1 MIWEAYAIRY
11 GRHERTAQTN
21 FLLPVADPHDAMPL
35 DYYVWLLRAPDGH
48 EIVVDTG
55 FDAAC
60 AEKRG
65 RTLSRSVAD
74 SLRAMGS
81 DPARVRDVVVTHL
94 HYDHAGSI
102 DLFTGARIH
111 IQDREMAFA
120 TGRHMCTACIRV
132 PFEADHVVSMV
143 RALFADK
150 VTFHDGE
157 GEIAPGVTVHRV
169 GGHSDGLQVVRVETA
184 RGPVVIASDA
194 MHFYANDRT
203 RESLPDHL
211 RPRRHDP
218 GLAHRPAA
226 GRWRRDAGDPGPRP
240 GSPQPL
246 PGGRG
251 PERRC
256 GGAAPRAAEITG
268 WPGGA
273 VPRVCLLRLTAPA
286 PPWSGT
292 ARPATAPS
300 PARAS
305 RVWRPTAP

>member
-11 GRHERTAQTN
+11 GRHERTAQAN
-21 FLLPVADPHDAMPL
+21 FLMPVADPHEAMPL
-35 DYYVWLLRAPDGH
+35 DYFIWLLRAPNGH

-65 RTLSRSVAD
+65 RKLSRSVAD
-74 SLRAMGS
+74 SLEAMGT
-81 DPARVRDVVVTHL
+81 DAARVQDVVVTHL

-102 DLFTGARIH
+102 DIFTGARIH

-157 GEIAPGVTVHRV
+157 GEIAPG
-169 GGHSDGLQVVRVETA
+169 GHSDGLQVVRVQTA

-194 MHFYANDRT
+194 LHFYANDETSNPFPIIFDLGAMTQGWRIARRLAGGDETRVIPGHDPAVRT
-203 RESLPDHL
+203 RFPAVEGQNGDVVALHLP
-211 RPRRHDP
+211 
-218 GLAHRPAA
+218 
-226 GRWRRDAGDPGPRP
+226 
-240 GSPQPL
+240 PL
-246 PGGRG
+246 K
-251 PERRC
+251 
-256 GGAAPRAAEITG
+256 
-268 WPGGA
+268 
-273 VPRVCLLRLTAPA
+273 
-286 PPWSGT
+286 
-292 ARPATAPS
+292 
-300 PARAS
+300 
-305 RVWRPTAP
+305 